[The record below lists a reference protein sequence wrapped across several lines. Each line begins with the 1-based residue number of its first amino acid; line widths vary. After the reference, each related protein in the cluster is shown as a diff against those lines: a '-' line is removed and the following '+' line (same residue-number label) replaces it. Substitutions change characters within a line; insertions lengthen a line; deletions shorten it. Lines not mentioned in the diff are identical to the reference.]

1 MPRKLTR
8 LDNET
13 REHLLKIR
21 ELQREL
27 ALEKR
32 KEELAKRKKR
42 DELSRGRGKLDSL
55 SKKESKTLILERETR
70 ATGDDDIP
78 AGWERAAA
86 EERERAGLLELNLR
100 PVWRKL
106 VSWDRSKGCGFP
118 SLGRWLTWALRERP
132 DHTNRPAP
140 KPEPEAVDE
149 LDEAES
155 GTVALP
161 QIGTEKEQARAAGWA
176 RTGKWAPTP
185 AMLADWGPPPGM
197 PGCTLPAVLAAW
209 AVAQA
214 AQQNGP
220 TSDAGPLPSGV
231 VVDGFSRRRAAHI
244 GHSGR
249 AGADGGPSPA

>member
-1 MPRKLTR
+1 MARKSKR
-8 LDNET
+8 QIDAM
-13 REHLLKIR
+13 IR
-21 ELQREL
+21 EYEAAIE
-27 ALEKR
+27 ALKAER
-32 KEELAKRKKR
+32 RVRWPSHERAN
-42 DELSRGRGKLDSL
+42 
-55 SKKESKTLILERETR
+55 KESSLTKNYIYQRPLEEKALTD
-70 ATGDDDIP
+70 APIP
-78 AGWERAAA
+78 PGWERAAA
-86 EERERAGLLELNLR
+86 EERERAGLVVVSLQSE
-100 PVWRKL
+100 WRKL
-106 VSWDRSKGCGFP
+106 ILYDGRVP
-118 SLGRWLTWALRERP
+118 SMGRWLNWAFRAWL
-132 DHTNRPAP
+132 DHTNRPQPADEP
-140 KPEPEAVDE
+140 DPEA
-149 LDEAES
+149 DEAES

-176 RTGKWAPTP
+176 RTAKWAPTP

-214 AQQNGP
+214 AQRNGP

>member
-1 MPRKLTR
+1 MARKSTR

-32 KEELAKRKKR
+32 EELAKREKR

-86 EERERAGLLELNLR
+86 EERERAGLPELNLR

-118 SLGRWLTWALRERP
+118 SLGRWLTWALRERL
-132 DHTNRPAP
+132 DHTNRPIP
-140 KPEPEAVDE
+140 PEPEPVDE
-149 LDEAES
+149 AGAES
-155 GTVALP
+155 
-161 QIGTEKEQARAAGWA
+161 GTEKEQARAAGWA

-185 AMLADWGPPPGM
+185 AMLADWGPPPGS
-197 PGCTLPAVLAAW
+197 PGCALPAALAAW

-214 AQQNGP
+214 AQRNDP

-231 VVDGFSRRRAAHI
+231 VADGFSRRRAAHI
-244 GHSGR
+244 GRSGR